1 MFPVVVAED
10 GTKSV
15 VATNATTGKIV
26 GPRSFGAQ
34 YEPAKP
40 GDVIVLWVTGLGLTD
55 PPFAAGQL
63 PPNDASGAAP
73 AAPVTVR
80 IDGLEATVHY
90 AGTSPG
96 FAGLYQINVT
106 VPFTP
111 TIGEVPISITS
122 SAGGPVATTPAN
134 GFIAVD

>member
-1 MFPVVVAED
+1 M
-10 GTKSV
+10 
-15 VATNATTGKIV
+15 
-26 GPRSFGAQ
+26 
-34 YEPAKP
+34 
-40 GDVIVLWVTGLGLTD
+40 
-55 PPFAAGQL
+55 
-63 PPNDASGAAP
+63 
-73 AAPVTVR
+73 
-80 IDGLEATVHY
+80 HY

-106 VPFTP
+106 VPLTP